1 MSKRKITNCSGPC
14 TLCSIGL
21 KFKTCTLEVG
31 FNGFHPADDADLIM
45 EVNRIHKR
53 VKLANNATELAIL
66 AKNLL
71 LIEEEL
77 IKRNI
82 L

>member
-1 MSKRKITNCSGPC
+1 MSKRKTQNCSGPC

-21 KFKTCTLEVG
+21 KLKTCTLKVG
-31 FNGFHPADDADLIM
+31 LNGFHPADTDALAG
-45 EVNRIHKR
+45 ELTRIKKR
-53 VKLANNATELAIL
+53 AKLATNTTELVIL

-77 IKRNI
+77 TKRNLI
-82 L
+82 